1 MTLKE
6 VEIGQIRPY
15 RNNPRDNERAV
26 KDLCESIKQCGYI
39 APIIVDEDGVILA
52 GHTRYKALKR
62 LGYETCRVLVAEGMD
77 DTQKKKYRLLDN
89 KVGELADWDIDK
101 LQAELQGLNFSGFG
115 FDWGAEDF
123 SDEEIEALMAD
134 EVQKRDTHK
143 HRVIVDVETEAQTYQ
158 VQNLVEAAGYKCRVQ
173 NG

>member
-6 VEIGQIRPY
+6 VEIGQIKPY
-15 RNNPRDNERAV
+15 DNNPRDNESAV
-26 KDLCESIKQCGYI
+26 KELCESIKQCGYI

-62 LGYETCRVLVAEGMD
+62 LGYKTCSVLVAEGMD

-101 LQAELQGLNFSGFG
+101 LQAELRGLDFNAFG
-115 FDWGAEDF
+115 FDWGADDF
-123 SDEEIEALMAD
+123 SDEELEALMAD
-134 EVQKRDTHK
+134 EVQKRAVHK
-143 HRVIVDVETEAQTYQ
+143 HRVIVDVDTEAQTYQ
-158 VQNLVEAAGYKCRVQ
+158 VQNLVEAAGYQCKVQ
-173 NG
+173 NS

>member
-15 RNNPRDNERAV
+15 KNNPRDNEKAV
-26 KDLCESIKQCGYI
+26 KELCKSIKQCGYI

-89 KVGELADWDIDK
+89 KTGELADWDMDK
-101 LQAELQGLNFSGFG
+101 LEAELQGLDFG
-115 FDWGAEDF
+115 EFDVDWGFARFDDNEL
-123 SDEEIEALMAD
+123 ETLMAD
-134 EVQKRDTHK
+134 EVKKRDTHK
-143 HRVIVDVETEAQTYQ
+143 HRVIVNVNTEQETYD
-158 VQNLVEAAGYKCRVQ
+158 VQNLLEANGYKCEVQ
-173 NG
+173 NS

>member
-6 VEIGQIRPY
+6 VEIGQIRTY
-15 RNNPRDNERAV
+15 KNNPRDNERAV
-26 KDLCESIKQCGYI
+26 KELCESIKQCGYI

-52 GHTRYKALKR
+52 GHTRYKALKK
-62 LGYETCRVLVAEGMD
+62 LKYKTCRVLIAQGMNEE
-77 DTQKKKYRLLDN
+77 QKKKYRLLDN

-101 LQAELQGLNFSGFG
+101 LQAELQGLDFSGFG
-115 FDWGAEDF
+115 FDWGAKDF

-143 HRVIVDVETEAQTYQ
+143 HRVIVNVNTEQETYD
-158 VQNLVEAAGYKCRVQ
+158 VQNLLEANGYKCEVQ
-173 NG
+173 NS